1 MKSAISSSPV
11 VLVCPRTLVFSS
23 AQHRIRLTCI
33 FIVKI
38 IAPWRETPRGGELAG
53 ANAFFLPPPHP
64 RTLVFSS
71 AQHRIRLTCIFIVKI
86 IAPWRETPRGGEL
99 AGEAC
104 LLLPPA

>member
-1 MKSAISSSPV
+1 MKSAIASSPV
-11 VLVCPRTLVFSS
+11 VLVC
-23 AQHRIRLTCI
+23 
-33 FIVKI
+33 
-38 IAPWRETPRGGELAG
+38 
-53 ANAFFLPPPHP
+53 P

-104 LLLPPA
+104 LLLPPAPHWQRHRKRRPPPDPLALRPHASSVQLHEVVHDREAEA